1 MQCLGEMPWLSRA
14 TAIKPDAKQMILKLA
29 AVKQRS
35 AEASAYHSNLDL
47 VHADGVHAIDSASGN
62 KVEIKKSGPAP
73 MQLAPG
79 QRRS

>member
-35 AEASAYHSNLDL
+35 AEASAYHSNIDL
-47 VHADGVHAIDSASGN
+47 VQTGVVRAVAANAG
-62 KVEIKKSGPAP
+62 IKWK
-73 MQLAPG
+73 
-79 QRRS
+79 

>member
-14 TAIKPDAKQMILKLA
+14 TAIKPDPKQMILKLA
-29 AVKQRS
+29 SVKQRS
-35 AEASAYHSNLDL
+35 AEASAYHSNIDL
-47 VHADGVHAIDSASGN
+47 VQTGGPRGRSASGN
-62 KVEIKKSGPAP
+62 KVEIKKPGPAP